1 MIHTA
6 VDRFKQLSRA
16 LYWRP
21 EEELLM
27 LWAYFDESGTHDPG
41 LATLT
46 IAGWMA
52 PRGAWDLF
60 DGEWQEALDAA
71 GVSHFHMREF
81 AHFRGEF
88 AGWTEQQRRDLMA
101 PLLEAIGNN
110 IKRGFGFTAHG
121 AEGFD
126 GAYESAAAS
135 CMLHL
140 ANVSAKGD
148 DISIVFARLD
158 EFKVGRAQQ
167 LFNFVNCS
175 DARLRDF
182 AVSEP
187 KGVPPLQAADLLAYE
202 LRSLRPG
209 GKGRYPLRRLRE
221 LGCDIE
227 VLNAD
232 WQRWKF

>member
-1 MIHTA
+1 
-6 VDRFKQLSRA
+6 VP

-71 GVSHFHMREF
+71 G
-81 AHFRGEF
+81 
-88 AGWTEQQRRDLMA
+88 
-101 PLLEAIGNN
+101 
-110 IKRGFGFTAHG
+110 
-121 AEGFD
+121 FD

-148 DISIVFARLD
+148 DISIVFARHD
-158 EFKVGRAQQ
+158 EFKVGRAHQ

-187 KGVPPLQAADLLAYE
+187 TGVPPLQAADLSPTSFVRFDLAVRAAIRCAGCASSAVTSKCST
-202 LRSLRPG
+202 LIGNVGSFDLSGASGRP
-209 GKGRYPLRRLRE
+209 KSFALSSKRNSIRM
-221 LGCDIE
+221 
-227 VLNAD
+227 VAD
-232 WQRWKF
+232 WTRP